1 MHFYLAHLPEHNEAE
16 LAALNEFRG
25 SLNNGFIPTLISN
38 VTTTFQM
45 IKDGSSALVLV
56 QFLVL
61 HFSEEWQTRLHQNLF
76 WAVL

>member
-25 SLNNGFIPTLISN
+25 SLTNGCIPTV

-76 WAVL
+76 WVVS